1 MAITLPQVKPGDLI
15 AAMDWNALVLEVIDL
30 RAHVT
35 QLETGVSSTDGSVVI
50 TRILPTG
57 ALRITT
63 EVHVQGRNF
72 GFTVGASRVFV
83 TRDATSVRVDGFKLG
98 TNDQELIFNMP
109 DIPGVLSAGSP
120 ARLSVSNASS
130 TANADIT
137 LLPAQSTIGGS
148 VDVVPLGVD
157 PATFIAGSQ
166 ADFKFRVK
174 ARTNLD
180 GTFTLSP
187 VVVVASN
194 QAEWQ
199 NSLQVLDDTKA
210 VLSTPTIK
218 LTVGQEAIVFVR
230 IPSVPSTP
238 ANAPFTL
245 TLSASSGDV
254 KGSSGPTGYTVGT
267 PADLP
272 DETILTFIPSGV
284 EILPSGFGT
293 RDTSGQEETLK
304 LKTGGGALVTF
315 LAEVTVAGTYEV
327 SITALAGTTNWTT
340 TIDSDST
347 LPTFPI
353 ADADL
358 ANAAHKAA
366 RNPKFVVAPGV
377 GASATGEVE
386 YRLHRTGA
394 SKSRVFRMKLELQA

>member
-1 MAITLPQVKPGDLI
+1 MALNLPPVKPGDLI
-15 AAMDWNALVLEVIDL
+15 AAMDWNALVLEVVTL
-30 RAHVT
+30 RADLT
-35 QLETGVSSTDGSVVI
+35 LLQTGVSTDGSVVI
-50 TRILPTG
+50 TRVLPTG

-72 GFTVGASRVFV
+72 GFTIGACRVFI

-148 VDVVPLGVD
+148 VDVTPLGVD
-157 PATFIAGSQ
+157 PATFTAGSQ

-174 ARTNLD
+174 ARTNID

-199 NSLQVLDDTKA
+199 NSLQVLDENKG
-210 VLSTPTIK
+210 VLAARTIK
-218 LTVGQEAIVFVR
+218 LNVNQEAIVFVR
-230 IPSVPSTP
+230 IPSVPATP

-254 KGSSGPTGYTVGT
+254 KGSSGPAAFTVGI

-272 DETILTFIPSGV
+272 DEAILTFIPAGV
-284 EILPSGFGT
+284 EILPAGFGT
-293 RDTSGQEETLK
+293 RDQSGEEETLK
-304 LKTGGGALVTF
+304 LKIGGGALVTF
-315 LAEVTVAGTYEV
+315 LAEVNVAGTYGV
-327 SITALAGTTNWTT
+327 SITPLAGTTNWTT

-347 LPTFPI
+347 LPTFAI

-366 RNPKFVVAPGV
+366 RNPKFVVAPGA
-377 GASATGEVE
+377 GASATGEIE
-386 YRLHRTGA
+386 YRLQRNGVT
-394 SKSRVFRMKLELQA
+394 KSRVYRTKLEVQA